1 MSNKKKILLGISID
15 FAGST
20 LATIVGFV
28 VVPFYFNYIST
39 EAFGLWLA
47 ISGLSSLITMV
58 DLGTDQYLTTVTA
71 SDEKFYAPNYADYLT
86 SILLVKTI
94 VSFLFG
100 SIGVIMYL
108 FLTKFLDIELMYLQE
123 AKIAFLIGVMILV
136 IGGYFST
143 ISTILYAR
151 HHYSLINS
159 FVAIFAIFTSFGTV
173 VLLHFRFGIISFPLS
188 LFITTVIQHI
198 ILFVFLIKNYPHI
211 RLEIKNFHFID
222 KKEIIGYTTT
232 FQILRWVHTLRTQ
245 YITIAI
251 NNLAGP
257 LYVAQYNLTNKIPQ
271 MIPSYAVKIVH
282 PFFPTISDLF
292 HKDEIEKIQ
301 EIFIKISK
309 VLFRIGLFFAIAIFF
324 LNESFVAL
332 WVGEDKFAG
341 SVAVLLLI
349 IYMFVYVAMDAFGIV
364 VYASK
369 KFEKWTKWS
378 IVEIIVSVVLSYL
391 FSLSYGLLG
400 IILGF
405 VLGSMVTQFYLFG
418 MVLKQLSLVKTVF
431 LDLTLKYSITSNLFT
446 ILYGIFVFYFLNIDS
461 WIMFMIA
468 GVGFILSGF
477 VVDFIKI
484 YNSKEVGIKNKI
496 YKVLMP

>member
-1 MSNKKKILLGISID
+1 MSNRKKILSGISVD
-15 FAGST
+15 FVGSII
-20 LATIVGFV
+20 ATILAFT
-28 VVPFYFNYIST
+28 VVPYYFHYIST
-39 EAFGLWLA
+39 EEFGLWLA
-47 ISGLSSLITMV
+47 IAGLSALITMV

-71 SDEKFYAPNYADYLT
+71 CDEKFYAESYGDYLT
-86 SILLVKTI
+86 SILFIKTI
-94 VSFLFG
+94 VSFLLG
-100 SIGVIMYL
+100 LIGVVMYL
-108 FLTKFLDIELMYLQE
+108 FLTQLLDIEFLYVAE
-123 AKIAFLIGVMILV
+123 AKTAFLLGVGILV
-136 IGGYFST
+136 ISGYFST

-159 FVAIFAIFTSFGTV
+159 FVALFSIFTSLGTV
-173 VLLHFRFGIISFPLS
+173 VLLHFGFEIISFPLS
-188 LFITTVIQHI
+188 LLITTVIQHV
-198 ILFVFLIKNYPHI
+198 ILYVYMLKNYPHI
-211 RLEIKNFHFID
+211 RLKIKNFHFID

-271 MIPSYAVKIVH
+271 MVPSYAVKIVH
-282 PFFPTISDLF
+282 PFFPTIADLF
-292 HKDEIEKIQ
+292 HKGEIEKIQ

-309 VLFRIGLFFAIAIFF
+309 VLFRIGLFFAIAIYF

-341 SVAVLLLI
+341 NMIMVLLAV
-349 IYMFVYVAMDAFGIV
+349 YMFVYVAMGAFGIV

-378 IVEIIVSVVLSYL
+378 IVEIVVSVILSYL
-391 FSLSYGLLG
+391 ISFDYGLFG
-400 IILGF
+400 IVLGF
-405 VLGSMVTQFYLFG
+405 VLGSMITQFYLFG
-418 MVLKQLSLVKTVF
+418 MVLRQLNLSKLVF
-431 LDLTLKYSITSNLFT
+431 LDLTLKYSIISNFFALFF
-446 ILYGIFVFYFLNIDS
+446 GFFIFNYLIIES
-461 WIMFMIA
+461 WIDFII
-468 GVGFILSGF
+468 VGFAFILSGF
-477 VVDFIKI
+477 IVDFIKI

>member
-1 MSNKKKILLGISID
+1 MSNRKKILSGISID
-15 FAGST
+15 FAGSII
-20 LATIVGFV
+20 ATIVGFV

-39 EAFGLWLA
+39 EEFGLWLA
-47 ISGLSSLITMV
+47 IAGLSALITMV
-58 DLGTDQYLTTVTA
+58 DLGTDQYLMTVTA

-86 SILLVKTI
+86 SILLIKTI
-94 VSFLFG
+94 VSFLLG

-108 FLTKFLDIELMYLQE
+108 FLTKLLDIELMYLEE
-123 AKIAFLIGVMILV
+123 AKIAFLIGVVILV

-159 FVAIFAIFTSFGTV
+159 FVALFAIFTSFSTV
-173 VLLHFRFGIISFPLS
+173 VLLHFGFGIISFPLS
-188 LFITTVIQHI
+188 LLITTVIQHV
-198 ILFVFLIKNYPHI
+198 ILFVYMLKNYPHI
-211 RLEIKNFHFID
+211 RLKIKNFHFID

-257 LYVAQYNLTNKIPQ
+257 LYVTQYNLTNKITQ
-271 MIPSYAVKIVH
+271 MVPSYAVKIVH
-282 PFFPTISDLF
+282 PFFPTIADLF
-292 HKDEIEKIQ
+292 HKGEIEKIQ

-309 VLFRIGLFFAIAIFF
+309 VLFRIGLFFAIAIYF

-341 SVAVLLLI
+341 NMIMVLLVV
-349 IYMFVYVAMDAFGIV
+349 YMFVYVAMGAFGIV

-369 KFEKWTKWS
+369 KFEKWTNWS
-378 IVEIIVSVVLSYL
+378 MVEIVVSVVLSYL
-391 FSLSYGLLG
+391 FSFSYGLFG
-400 IILGF
+400 IVLGF
-405 VLGSMVTQFYLFG
+405 VLGSMITQFYLFG
-418 MVLKQLSLVKTVF
+418 MVLRQLNLSKLLF
-431 LDLTLKYSITSNLFT
+431 LDLTLKYSIISNFLTLFF
-446 ILYGIFVFYFLNIDS
+446 GIFVLYFLNIDS
-461 WIMFMIA
+461 WMMFMI
-468 GVGFILSGF
+468 VGFGFVLSGF
-477 VVDFIKI
+477 LVDFIKI
-484 YNSKEVGIKNKI
+484 YNSKEVGIKNKM